1 MSYKFSVP
9 LNVQLDYI
17 TKLLYALPITGNYTI
32 DSIERS
38 DKGYT
43 FNITEVDTT
52 YNQRIPE

>member
-17 TKLLYALPITGNYTI
+17 TKLLYALPITDHYVI

-43 FNITEVDTT
+43 FNITEVATI
-52 YNQRIPE
+52 YNQAITE

>member
-9 LNVQLDYI
+9 LNVQLDYVV
-17 TKLLYALPITGNYTI
+17 KFLYALPITNHYVI

-43 FNITEVDTT
+43 FNITETDTT
-52 YNQRIPE
+52 YNQLITE